1 MLDRRPLLFAVP
13 ALVLTRPAGAQIFLS
28 REAEARLGAQEHPKI
43 LAQFGGAMEGPHAA
57 YVRELGQKL
66 AALSDRPGDSW
77 TFTLLNTTVINAFAV
92 PGGYIYVTRALM
104 SLCADE
110 AELAAV
116 IGHEIGHV
124 IHRHA
129 AQRYDRQ
136 VGAQIGGVAAEILGQ
151 VFLGVRGAGQIAS
164 LAGQFWLAAYS
175 REQEFEADTYGVR
188 LLRAAGYTTEAMASF
203 LDRMNAWD
211 RLDAAATGRRPGED
225 QFSWLSTHPRTTD
238 RVRAAIAQAGGDAR
252 GRTARDEH
260 IRRLDG
266 LVWGDD
272 VNEGVVRGRTFL
284 HPGLLIRLDFPEG
297 YRVVNGKN
305 AVSATHREGAQIV
318 FDAARIRGDL
328 APDQYLTRVW
338 AQNVRLGG
346 VSALEVAGW
355 PAAAA
360 RGRLATRE
368 GTIDLLLVAAKFA
381 PGRYWRFQLATRAD
395 RLEAF
400 EAGFNAML
408 ASFRRISREEA
419 AAIRPLKL
427 RAHQVRAGETVA
439 SLARTL
445 PLPQPEQRLRVL
457 NGLGADETLR
467 PGMWVKL
474 IAA

>member
-1 MLDRRPLLFAVP
+1 MLNRRPFLVAGP
-13 ALVLTRPAGAQIFLS
+13 ALLLARPAAAQIFLS
-28 REAEARLGAQEHPKI
+28 PEAEARLGAQEHPKI
-43 LAQFGGAMEGPHAA
+43 LAQFGGAMQGPQAE
-57 YVRELGQKL
+57 YVRDLGSRL
-66 AALSDRPGDSW
+66 AQLSDRPDARW
-77 TFTLLNTTVINAFAV
+77 TFSLLNTSVMNAFAL
-92 PGGYIYVTRALM
+92 PGGYIYVTRALLG
-104 SLCADE
+104 LCADE

-151 VFLGVRGAGQIAS
+151 VFLGVRGAGQIAG

-188 LLRAAGYTTEAMASF
+188 LLRAGGYATEAMASF

-225 QFSWLSTHPRTTD
+225 QFSWLSTHPRTTE
-238 RVRAAIAQAGGDAR
+238 RVRAAIAQAGGNAR

-260 IRRLDG
+260 VRRLDG

-272 VNEGVVRGRTFL
+272 VDEGVVRGRTFL
-284 HPGLLIRLDFPEG
+284 HPRLGIGLDFPHG
-297 YRVVNGKN
+297 FRVVNGKN

-318 FDAARIRGDL
+318 FDAARIRGDIP
-328 APDQYLTRVW
+328 PDQYLTRVW
-338 AQNVRLGG
+338 AQTVRLGS
-346 VSALEVAGW
+346 VSSLEVGGW
-355 PAAAA
+355 PAAMA
-360 RGRLATRE
+360 RGRVSTRQ
-368 GTIDLLLVAAKFA
+368 GTIEIILVAVRFA
-381 PGRYWRFQLATRAD
+381 PGRYWRFQLAARAD

-400 EAGFNAML
+400 EAGFFAML
-408 ASFRRISREEA
+408 ASFRRLSREEA
-419 AAIRPLKL
+419 AAIRPLRL
-427 RAHQVRAGETVA
+427 RAHQVRAWETVA
-439 SLARTL
+439 SLARAL
-445 PLPQPEQRLRVL
+445 PLPQANERLRVM
-457 NGLGADETLR
+457 NGLGADEEVR

>member
-1 MLDRRPLLFAVP
+1 MLRRRPLLLASPAVLL
-13 ALVLTRPAGAQIFLS
+13 ARPSAAQIFLS
-28 REAEARLGAQEHPKI
+28 PEAEARLGAQEHQKI
-43 LAQFGGAMEGPHAA
+43 LAQFGGALEGAQA
-57 YVRELGQKL
+57 EYVRELGTRL
-66 AALSDRPGDSW
+66 AALSDRPNDRW

-92 PGGYIYVTRALM
+92 PGGYIYVTRALT

-151 VFLGVRGAGQIAS
+151 VFLGIRGAGQIAS
-164 LAGQFWLAAYS
+164 LAGQFWLASYS

-188 LLRAAGYTTEAMASF
+188 LLRAGGYTTEAMASF

-238 RVRAAIAQAGGDAR
+238 RVRAAIAQAGGDAK
-252 GRTARDEH
+252 GRVGRDEH
-260 IRRLDG
+260 VRRIDG
-266 LVWGDD
+266 LIWGDD
-272 VNEGVVRGRTFL
+272 VTEGVVRGRTFL
-284 HPGLLIRLDFPEG
+284 HPALQIRLDFPEG
-297 YRVVNGKN
+297 FRVVNGQN
-305 AVSATHREGAQIV
+305 AVTATHREGAQIV
-318 FDAARIRGDL
+318 FDAARVRGDP
-328 APDQYLTRVW
+328 APDQYVSRVW
-338 AQNVRLGG
+338 ANNLRLA
-346 VSALEVAGW
+346 STTALEVGGW

-360 RGRLATRE
+360 RARLSNRQ
-368 GTIDLLLVAAKFA
+368 GTVDLLLVAARYA

-400 EAGFNAML
+400 EAGFSGML

-419 AAIRPLKL
+419 AAIRPLRL
-427 RAHQVRAGETVA
+427 RAHQVRPGETVA
-439 SLARTL
+439 SLARLL
-445 PLPQPEQRLRVL
+445 PFEQADARFRLM
-457 NGLGADETLR
+457 NGLGPQDGLQ
-467 PGMWVKL
+467 PGTWVKL
-474 IAA
+474 IGA

>member
-1 MLDRRPLLFAVP
+1 MLNRRPFLVAGP
-13 ALVLTRPAGAQIFLS
+13 ALLLARPAAAQIFLS
-28 REAEARLGAQEHPKI
+28 PEAEARLGAQEHPKI
-43 LAQFGGAMEGPHAA
+43 LAQFGGAMQGPQAE
-57 YVRELGQKL
+57 YVRDLGGRL
-66 AALSDRPGDSW
+66 AQLSDRPDQRW
-77 TFTLLNTTVINAFAV
+77 TFTLLNTSVMNAFAL
-92 PGGYIYVTRALM
+92 PGGYIYVTRALL

-151 VFLGVRGAGQIAS
+151 VFLGVRGAGQIAG
-164 LAGQFWLAAYS
+164 LAGQFWLASYS

-188 LLRAAGYTTEAMASF
+188 LLRAGGYTTEAMASF

-225 QFSWLSTHPRTTD
+225 QFSWLSTHPRTTE

-252 GRTARDEH
+252 GRMARDEH
-260 IRRLDG
+260 VRRLDG

-272 VNEGVVRGRTFL
+272 VEEGVVRGRTFL
-284 HPGLLIRLDFPEG
+284 HPRLAIRLDFPEG
-297 YRVVNGKN
+297 FRVVNGKN

-318 FDAARIRGDL
+318 FDAARIRGDVP
-328 APDQYLTRVW
+328 PDQYLTRVW
-338 AQNVRLGG
+338 AQTVRLGG
-346 VSALEVAGW
+346 VSSLEVGGW

-360 RGRLATRE
+360 RGRVSTRQ
-368 GTIDLLLVAAKFA
+368 GTIDLVLVAARFA
-381 PGRYWRFQLATRAD
+381 PGRYWRFQLAARAD

-400 EAGFNAML
+400 EAGFSAML
-408 ASFRRISREEA
+408 ASFRRLSREEA
-419 AAIRPLKL
+419 AAIRPLRL

-439 SLARTL
+439 SLARAL
-445 PLPQPEQRLRVL
+445 PLPQANERLRVM
-457 NGLGADETLR
+457 NGLGADEEVR
-467 PGMWVKL
+467 PGLWVKL